1 MENKKFDGRDLIL
14 KDDLVAIANN
24 SRRKSCSSDRIKVS
38 GEYYKNKKNNQKL
51 TALAQKV
58 AATAAAVLIIG
69 TGIGVVSAASKD
81 DGMTSI
87 RSEAT
92 KIVNT
97 YNPIG
102 GTYSEE
108 YLYGDDFAQYINDLD
123 DKELSLLYTEAS
135 QEMKEAGLDKESH
148 NQTDVIKHM
157 QEDFKENNTVNV
169 K

>member
-1 MENKKFDGRDLIL
+1 
-14 KDDLVAIANN
+14 
-24 SRRKSCSSDRIKVS
+24 
-38 GEYYKNKKNNQKL
+38 
-51 TALAQKV
+51 
-58 AATAAAVLIIG
+58 
-69 TGIGVVSAASKD
+69 
-81 DGMTSI
+81 MTSI

-108 YLYGDDFAQYINDLD
+108 YLYGDDFAQYINNLD
-123 DKELSLLYTEAS
+123 DKELSLLYTETS